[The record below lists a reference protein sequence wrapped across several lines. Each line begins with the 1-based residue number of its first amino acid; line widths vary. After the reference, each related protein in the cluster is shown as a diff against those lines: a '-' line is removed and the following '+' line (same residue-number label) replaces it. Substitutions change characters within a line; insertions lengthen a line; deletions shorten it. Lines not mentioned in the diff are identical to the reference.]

1 MIGFL
6 IKFTDI
12 FPNEEMP
19 KKPLDLIKHIPK
31 EELLVTLSSIN
42 SLLNPIFNSYF
53 DDSKENQHRCLK
65 TVFYNTNIKD
75 LSPELYK
82 IYIDIIIFFNQNN
95 NASIFSRMTCLFA
108 IQEIVDS
115 DDFTKKT
122 PFYTS
127 EIRFNI
133 LKYILCVNSILLE
146 SDKHYNDAGVNEL
159 GSNFFEFF
167 MFKELQ
173 KNQYYNSFNS
183 INYFYKSF
191 QLLRS
196 IEKDVKFGLEL
207 QKYFFEKYGFQSLID
222 FIKNIIYTYFK
233 SYDKNLN
240 VNYINIEK
248 ERTDLIKIFDAFS
261 ERLNGQSYNS
271 SDLRYLDF
279 LNLKKG
285 PLYKSTIKD
294 DSNIISYL
302 VLDTDLFI
310 GKMYDLLIND
320 FWFDYLKPNNICNRS
335 DWGSFIGNSF
345 FEPFLTDIFEKSFK
359 NNNRITFKHT
369 DDLKFTLDGRN
380 QIEYADFYIRSKNK
394 IILIEAKSNYLPQVN
409 GYKTV
414 LTKND
419 YLKIDLDKF
428 YKDYGLIQLACKTI
442 KDFHSYKYK
451 IEDKH
456 FKVDDKVELFPTLL
470 VNDHIFSSGYSSMA
484 FKKKFE
490 ELLLNEGIEIENQ
503 NHKIYPLTIIN
514 VNELMTISKSLEYGL
529 ENIFN
534 IFRHY
539 HSSTSIDMIIKTQNT
554 NLGLLTIKDTIN
566 KLIKKNLLI
575 NKDFDWLFN

>member
-196 IEKDVKFGLEL
+196 IEKDVKFGPEL

-456 FKVDDKVELFPTLL
+456 FKVDDKFELFPTLL